1 MYSFILA
8 QASVGSSG
16 ILGQVFL
23 FGSIILI
30 MYFFMIR
37 PQQKK
42 QKETK
47 KFIEEIKKGDDYFW
61 AAYSRLDKNGSFDTR
76 LRKFCFDGLLR
87 KPGEEMAD
95 QRFNRDWDNIDP
107 SLFNIYS
114 NV

>member
-47 KFIEEIKKGDDYFW
+47 KFIDEIKKGDDVVTIGGAHGRVAELEGDTFILEVEKGGRIRFSKSSISMESTKS
-61 AAYSRLDKNGSFDTR
+61 AYAK
-76 LRKFCFDGLLR
+76 K
-87 KPGEEMAD
+87 
-95 QRFNRDWDNIDP
+95 
-107 SLFNIYS
+107 
-114 NV
+114 

>member
-1 MYSFILA
+1 MINTVLA
-8 QASVGSSG
+8 QAAPGGG

-47 KFIEEIKKGDDYFW
+47 KFIDEIKKGDEVVTIGGLHGKV
-61 AAYSRLDKNGSFDTR
+61 YSVDGDTIQLELDR
-76 LRKFCFDGLLR
+76 GL
-87 KPGEEMAD
+87 KVTVEKSAISMD
-95 QRFNRDWDNIDP
+95 F
-107 SLFNIYS
+107 SKKTS
-114 NV
+114 SSK

>member
-1 MYSFILA
+1 MLNYILA
-8 QASVGSSG
+8 QAPAGGAG

-47 KFIEEIKKGDDYFW
+47 KFIEEIKKGDEVVTIGGIHGKVSSVEGDIVYIE
-61 AAYSRLDKNGSFDTR
+61 LDR
-76 LRKFCFDGLLR
+76 GL
-87 KPGEEMAD
+87 KVKVEKSA
-95 QRFNRDWDNIDP
+95 I
-107 SLFNIYS
+107 SLDFS
-114 NV
+114 KKTASTK

>member
-1 MYSFILA
+1 MISTVLA
-8 QASVGSSG
+8 QAAAGGSG

-47 KFIEEIKKGDDYFW
+47 KFIEEIKKGEDVVTIGGLHGKVSSVEGDTVILE
-61 AAYSRLDKNGSFDTR
+61 LDRGFKVKVEKS
-76 LRKFCFDGLLR
+76 
-87 KPGEEMAD
+87 A
-95 QRFNRDWDNIDP
+95 I
-107 SLFNIYS
+107 SLDFSKKTNK
-114 NV
+114 